1 MIQVTDPN
9 LAWFPGSKKISKYFE
24 NIRPKIF
31 RKKLRYAIFPKYFE
45 IYFEIFRKLQ
55 NSKYFEINFEIFRI
69 YKFADVSS
77 HKITLALN

>member
-31 RKKLRYAIFPKYFE
+31 RKKLRYAIFSE
-45 IYFEIFRKLQ
+45 IFRNLFRNISKITKFEIFRNKFR
-55 NSKYFEINFEIFRI
+55 NISKEI
-69 YKFADVSS
+69 A
-77 HKITLALN
+77 